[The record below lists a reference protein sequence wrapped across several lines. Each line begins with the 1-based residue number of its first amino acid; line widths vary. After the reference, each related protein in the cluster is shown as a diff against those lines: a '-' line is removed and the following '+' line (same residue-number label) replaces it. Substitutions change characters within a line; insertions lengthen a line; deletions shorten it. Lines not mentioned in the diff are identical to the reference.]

1 MAGTNPYN
9 PQTDYNNWYAWEQE
23 NTRQNKTAYENSVE
37 GQKAKQEARMKTQSK
52 GSGAKSDDYG
62 GRGTTPAVGSENR
75 DAAKRRFIVEA
86 RQKYPDDPSQWN
98 NYVENQMTQWDRQ
111 NKTHLTRQE
120 KDQDEQNTKDVV
132 NQQTQEHFEALSG
145 GQNVDTTSAMQGAR
159 ESVEKLDTFA
169 MPKTN
174 KLGDGTPIDTSTP
187 LWGEKKP
194 ETDKTAFPRSIWQAW
209 KNDEF
214 GPHEGKDA
222 QQIRN
227 NLILNSALTAIG
239 NAARGF
245 QGGLNQTAAE
255 HKDSMW
261 KKRQE
266 ENMQKQT
273 ERENVQ
279 RDVVMDTQTKE
290 MLANRW
296 SSYTPEQKQ
305 GMLDAYNAYTSGSLS
320 KAEDLMRNSMGD
332 KEYSE
337 WLQYFE
343 NLKAQLSVNADARAQ
358 EQLRYMET
366 MGPLGMIMGLA
377 GKLIPGL

>member
-1 MAGTNPYN
+1 MAGNNPYN
-9 PQTDYNNWYAWEQE
+9 PQTDYNNWL
-23 NTRQNKTAYENSVE
+23 AYEQSQASQQNRDYISSKE
-37 GQKAKQEARMKTQSK
+37 GGEAIEKARKNREIKKQKEEIAKRTSGTGGITGGATGNNWRLATPNQKADFIKEEAQKSGITLTDADVKEVKDEYLKEVTPAGVDPYSGRGAGKEAR
-52 GSGAKSDDYG
+52 D
-62 GRGTTPAVGSENR
+62 
-75 DAAKRRFIVEA
+75 
-86 RQKYPDDPSQWN
+86 
-98 NYVENQMTQWDRQ
+98 
-111 NKTHLTRQE
+111 
-120 KDQDEQNTKDVV
+120 
-132 NQQTQEHFEALSG
+132 
-145 GQNVDTTSAMQGAR
+145 
-159 ESVEKLDTFA
+159 SVEKLNTYT

-174 KLGDGTPIDTSTP
+174 KLGDNTPIDTSTP
-187 LWGEKKP
+187 LWGDKKP

-214 GPHEGKDA
+214 GPHEGQDS

-245 QGGLNQTAAE
+245 QGGLQHTDAE

-305 GMLDAYNAYTSGSLS
+305 GMLDAYNAYNSGKLS
-320 KAEDLMRNSMGD
+320 EAQDLMRNSMGD

-366 MGPLGMIMGLA
+366 MGPLGLAVSLA

>member
-1 MAGTNPYN
+1 MAQTNKQKNPYT
-9 PQTDYNNWYAWEQE
+9 PGTADYQAYELELQ
-23 NTRQNKTAYENSVE
+23 RQAKADYENSAE
-37 GQKAKQEARMKTQSK
+37 GQKAKEDARKQMEIKKQQEEIKRRTGGTGGITGGATGDNWRLTTPDQKAKFIKEEAQKNGVTLSDKDVKQVKDEYLKEVTPEGVDPYSGRGAGKEAR
-52 GSGAKSDDYG
+52 D
-62 GRGTTPAVGSENR
+62 
-75 DAAKRRFIVEA
+75 
-86 RQKYPDDPSQWN
+86 
-98 NYVENQMTQWDRQ
+98 
-111 NKTHLTRQE
+111 
-120 KDQDEQNTKDVV
+120 
-132 NQQTQEHFEALSG
+132 
-145 GQNVDTTSAMQGAR
+145 
-159 ESVEKLDTFA
+159 SVEKLDTFS

-187 LWGEKKP
+187 LWGDKKP

>member
-1 MAGTNPYN
+1 MAGNNPYN
-9 PQTDYNNWYAWEQE
+9 PQTDYNNWL
-23 NTRQNKTAYENSVE
+23 AYEQSQAAQQKRDFESSAE
-37 GQKAKQEARMKTQSK
+37 GGEAKEKARKEREIKKQQEEIKRLTSGGGGITGGATGNNWRLATPDQKAQFVKEEAQKNGVVLTDEDVKDLKTQYHEEILPE
-52 GSGAKSDDYG
+52 GVDPYSG
-62 GRGTTPAVGSENR
+62 R
-75 DAAKRRFIVEA
+75 EA
-86 RQKYPDDPSQWN
+86 GK
-98 NYVENQMTQWDRQ
+98 E
-111 NKTHLTRQE
+111 
-120 KDQDEQNTKDVV
+120 
-132 NQQTQEHFEALSG
+132 
-145 GQNVDTTSAMQGAR
+145 AR
-159 ESVEKLDTFA
+159 ESVEKLDTFS
-169 MPKTN
+169 MPNTN
-174 KLGDGTPIDTSTP
+174 KLGEGTPIDTSTP
-187 LWGEKKP
+187 LWGDKKP

-214 GPHEGKDA
+214 GPHEGEDA

-227 NLILNSALTAIG
+227 NLILNSAMTAIG

-245 QGGLNQTAAE
+245 QGGLQHTGAE

-332 KEYSE
+332 REYSE

-343 NLKAQLSVNADARAQ
+343 NLKAQLQVNADARAQ

-366 MGPLGMIMGLA
+366 MGPLGLLLGA
-377 GKLIPGL
+377 VGKFIPGL